1 MAKERKWTDPQRDS
15 FTATGG
21 SLLVSAA
28 AGSGKTAVLVER
40 IIRRITDKENPVD
53 VDRLLVV
60 TFTRAA
66 AAEMRQRLSAALSAK
81 MAEDPDNPRYA
92 RQQML
97 LPRAY
102 ISTVDA
108 FCARILQ
115 EFAGQTGLPMGFSV
129 AEDAQAE
136 LISSEALDA
145 VLEEA
150 YRAKDPAFLALAA
163 QLCSNRD
170 DAGLREAVLGAY
182 RFMQAQPFPDEWL
195 QQQMDAYTAVKP
207 LETTDWM
214 EPILRETKFILR
226 RAVALA
232 QAAIAL
238 SHADDVDKYTDTLT
252 VERNMLEAVIDR
264 LDGLTYD
271 EMRAALAACTFS
283 RLPTVRAADEA
294 IQERK
299 DRIQDLR
306 GDVKDCVKKVA
317 ALFCGTEAECRADL
331 AEMAPL
337 VAALGQLV
345 RAYTRRFTELK
356 RARKLLDYN
365 DLEHE
370 TIALL
375 LDKDTQK
382 PTPLALELS
391 RRFVEI
397 MVDEYQDTNKAQD
410 TLFMALA
417 RPEGNLFMV
426 GDVKQ
431 SIYGFRQAMP
441 AIFTNRRD
449 EYTSYNRH
457 VKRFPA
463 TITLSNNF
471 RSRKDVTETVNFL
484 FRQLMMRSLGG
495 VNYGAS
501 EQLEATA
508 EYPDDHRPTEWMLVD
523 RDAVA
528 EQGITDVQAEARVI
542 AARIREMMADTTV
555 SDGDDQ
561 RPLVYE
567 DICILLRKRGDMPA
581 FVKELARLGIP
592 AAADKGEGFLSTP
605 EVSTALS
612 LLRVVDNP
620 LRAVELTAVMLSPLY
635 GFTPDDLAQ
644 LRITYNKWMPLYSA
658 VEQMAANE
666 EHPDLA
672 SRCGALLADLR
683 RFRTLAVT
691 MPADRLLETI
701 YRDLGVEEIYAAR
714 VGGRQ
719 RVANLRRLDQ
729 IARGYEQGE
738 FRGLSAFVRYLDRL
752 EEKGKDLEGADTL
765 CRNGVRVMTVH
776 GSKGLEFPVVFVA
789 RLGAGR
795 GRDDNRQKLRFHAT
809 AGIGMKLVDEEAG
822 EKRIPLPYAAVQS
835 ARRLDDAAEE
845 LRVWYVALTRAR
857 EKLVLVHTLHHPK
870 EALQNMAAN
879 LPAGEHLLED
889 TLIRATTPGDMLL
902 MAALRHPDFRPLWHG
917 DAPALDCDVAW
928 RVSICEP
935 PTLEEVAAAA
945 VATTVDPELVR
956 ELTTRAQYSYP
967 YAPLLGVP
975 AKLAASQLSHEAMHR
990 RHMAA
995 SRPAFLQAEGMT
1007 PAQKGTATH
1016 TFMQFA
1022 DYAAAAQDA
1031 AAQTQRLTAAGFL
1044 TPRQAEVL
1052 DMERITA
1059 FFRSDLYRRMTAAQ
1073 QVWREYHFAVTVPAG
1088 TLTDL
1093 PANMADEAVLVQ
1105 GIADCLFREGDAL
1118 VLVDYKTDK
1127 VSTADELRDRYR
1139 SQMAFYKQALEA
1151 IFGLPVTE
1159 MLLYSF
1165 ALGET
1170 VEV

>member
-1 MAKERKWTDPQRDS
+1 MAKREWTPSPRDS
-15 FTATGG
+15 FTAPGG

-40 IIRRITDKENPVD
+40 IIRRITDPVNPVD

-66 AAEMRQRLSAALSAK
+66 AAEMRQRLSNALSAK

-115 EFAGQTGLPMGFSV
+115 EFAGQTGLPMGFAV
-129 AEDAQAE
+129 AEDARAE
-136 LISSEALDA
+136 LLAAEALDT

-163 QLCSNRD
+163 QLCSNRSD
-170 DAGLREAVLGAY
+170 NGLREAILGAY

-207 LETTDWM
+207 LEKTLWM
-214 EPILRETKFILR
+214 EYILKESRFILR

-232 QAAIAL
+232 DAAVAL
-238 SHADDVDKYTDTLT
+238 SHADGVDKYTDALKA
-252 VERNMLEAVIDR
+252 ERHMVEAVACR
-264 LDGLTYD
+264 LEGLTYD
-271 EMRAALAACTFS
+271 GMQAALAECTFG
-283 RLPTVRAADEA
+283 RLPAVRAADEA
-294 IQERK
+294 MQERK
-299 DRIQDLR
+299 ERIQALR
-306 GDVKDCVKKVA
+306 GEVKARLKKVQS
-317 ALFCGTEAECRADL
+317 LFCGTEAECRADL

-337 VAALGQLV
+337 VAALGALV
-345 RAYTRRFTELK
+345 RAYTQRFTDLK
-356 RARKLLDYN
+356 RAQKLLDYN

-375 LDKDTQK
+375 VDRATRK
-382 PTPLALELS
+382 PTPLAKELS

-410 TLFMALA
+410 TLFKALSC
-417 RPEGNLFMV
+417 PEGNLFMV
-426 GDVKQ
+426 GDIKQ

-449 EYTSYNRH
+449 EYHPYNRDAEQ
-457 VKRFPA
+457 FPA
-463 TITLSNNF
+463 AITLSNNF
-471 RSRKDVTETVNFL
+471 RSRRDVTETVNFL

-495 VNYGAS
+495 VDYGVT

-508 EYPDDHRPTEWMLVD
+508 EYPEDTRPTEWILVD
-523 RDAVA
+523 RDAA
-528 EQGITDVQAEARVI
+528 KEQGITDVQAEARVM
-542 AARIREMMADTTV
+542 AARIHAMMADTTV
-555 SDGDDQ
+555 TEKETQ
-561 RPLVYE
+561 RPMAYE

-581 FVKELARLGIP
+581 FVKELGRLGIP

-605 EVSTALS
+605 EISTALS

-658 VEQMAANE
+658 VEQMANNE
-666 EHPDLA
+666 EYPDLA
-672 SRCGALLADLR
+672 ARCGGLLSDLR

-691 MPADRLLETI
+691 MSADRLLETV
-701 YRDLGVEEIYAAR
+701 YRDTGIEEIFAAR
-714 VGGRQ
+714 AGGRQ
-719 RVANLRRLDQ
+719 RVANLQRLDQ
-729 IARGYEQGE
+729 IARSYEQGE
-738 FRGLSAFVRYLDRL
+738 YRGLSAFIRYMDRI
-752 EEKGKDLEGADTL
+752 EEQGKDLEGADTL
-765 CRNGVRVMTVH
+765 RQNGVRVMTVH

-789 RLGAGR
+789 RLSSGR
-795 GRDDNRQKLRFHAT
+795 GRDDSRQKLRFHAT
-809 AGIGMKLVDEEAG
+809 TGIGMKLVDEEAG
-822 EKRIPLPYAAVQS
+822 EKRTPLPYAAVQS

-857 EKLVLVHTLHHPK
+857 EKLILVHTLSNPR
-870 EALQNMAAN
+870 EALQALSAD
-879 LPAGEHLLED
+879 LPNGETLLED
-889 TLIRATTPGDMLL
+889 SLICAATPGEMLL

-917 DAPALDCDVAW
+917 DGEALDCPVAW
-928 RVSICEP
+928 QVRMCEP
-935 PTLEEVAAAA
+935 PAAEEVAAAA
-945 VATTVDPELVR
+945 VTSAVDTAMVQ
-956 ELTTRAQYSYP
+956 ELTARARYAYP

-975 AKLAASQLSHEAMHR
+975 AKLAASQLSHEAMQR
-990 RHMAA
+990 RHIAA

-1022 DYAAAAQDA
+1022 DYAAAAQDVA
-1031 AAQTQRLTAAGFL
+1031 MEAQRLTAAGFL
-1044 TPRQAEVL
+1044 TPHQAEVL
-1052 DMERITA
+1052 DMQRITA
-1059 FFRSDLYRRMTAAQ
+1059 FFCSDLYRRMTAAR

-1093 PANMADEAVLVQ
+1093 PAAMADEAVLVQ
-1105 GIADCLFREGDAL
+1105 GIADCLFREGDRL
-1118 VLVDYKTDK
+1118 ILVDYKTDK

-1139 SQMAFYKQALEA
+1139 SQMQFYRQALEN
-1151 IFGLPVTE
+1151 IFGLPVEE

>member
-1 MAKERKWTDPQRDS
+1 MAERKWTDPQRDS
-15 FTATGG
+15 FTARGG

-40 IIRRITDKENPVD
+40 IIRRITDPVNPVD

-66 AAEMRQRLSAALSAK
+66 AAEMRQRLSNALAAK
-81 MAEDPDNPRYA
+81 MAEEPDNPRYA

-115 EFAGQTGLPMGFSV
+115 EFAGQTGLPMGFAV
-129 AEDAQAE
+129 AEDARAE
-136 LISSEALDA
+136 LLSAEALDT

-170 DAGLREAVLGAY
+170 DSGLRDAVLGAY

-195 QQQMDAYTAVKP
+195 QQQMDAYTVVKP
-207 LETTDWM
+207 LETTAWM
-214 EPILRETKFILR
+214 VPILKECRFILR
-226 RAVALA
+226 RAVAVA
-232 QAAIAL
+232 DAAIVL
-238 SHADDVDKYTDTLT
+238 SHADGVDKYTDTLT
-252 VERNMLEAVIDR
+252 LDRNTLEAVIHR
-264 LDGLTYD
+264 LEGLTYD
-271 EMRAALAACTFS
+271 EMQAVLAACTFG
-283 RLPTVRAADEA
+283 RLPMVKASDEA
-294 IQERK
+294 MQERK
-299 DRIQDLR
+299 ERIQKLR
-306 GDVKDCVKKVA
+306 DEVKDGLKKVKG
-317 ALFCGTEAECRADL
+317 LFCGTEAECRADL

-337 VAALGQLV
+337 VEALGQLV

-356 RARKLLDYN
+356 RAQKLLDYN

-375 LDKDTQK
+375 IDKTTRK
-382 PTPLALELS
+382 PTPLAVELS
-391 RRFVEI
+391 HRFAEI

-410 TLFMALA
+410 ALFMALA

-441 AIFTNRRD
+441 AIFTDRRD
-449 EYTSYNRH
+449 EYTPYNRDAEQ
-457 VKRFPA
+457 FPA
-463 TITLSNNF
+463 AITLSNNF

-495 VNYGAS
+495 VDYGAT

-508 EYPDDHRPTEWMLVD
+508 AYPDDTRPTQWILVD

-528 EQGITDVQAEARVI
+528 EQGLTDVQAEARVI
-542 AARIREMMADTTV
+542 AARIHGMMADTTV
-555 SDGDDQ
+555 TEDKKQ
-561 RPLVYE
+561 RPMAYE

-581 FVKELARLGIP
+581 FVKELGRLGIP

-605 EVSTALS
+605 EIRAALS

-644 LRITYNKWMPLYSA
+644 LRITYSKHMPLYSA
-658 VEQMAANE
+658 VEQMATNE
-666 EHPDLA
+666 EYPDLA
-672 SRCGALLADLR
+672 GRCRVLLGDLR

-701 YRDLGVEEIYAAR
+701 YRDTGMEEIYAAR
-714 VGGRQ
+714 GGGRQ

-738 FRGLSAFVRYLDRL
+738 FRGLSAFVRYVDGL

-765 CRNGVRVMTVH
+765 HRNGVRVMTVH

-809 AGIGMKLVDEEAG
+809 TGIGMKLVDEEAG
-822 EKRIPLPYAAVQS
+822 EKRVPLPYAAVQS
-835 ARRLDDAAEE
+835 SRRLDDAAEE

-857 EKLVLVHTLHHPK
+857 EKLILVHSLHRPLETL
-870 EALQNMAAN
+870 QTMAAN
-879 LPAGEHLLED
+879 LPSGEPLLED
-889 TLIRATTPGDMLL
+889 TLIRAATPGEMLL

-917 DAPALDCDVAW
+917 DTPELACKVAW
-928 RVSICEP
+928 QVTVCSL
-935 PTLEEVAAAA
+935 PTSEEVEAAIPAA
-945 VATTVDPELVR
+945 PVDTALAQ
-956 ELTTRAQYSYP
+956 ELTARTRYTYP
-967 YAPLLGVP
+967 YAPLQGVP

-990 RHMAA
+990 RHIAA
-995 SRPAFLQAEGMT
+995 SRPAFLQEAGMT

-1022 DYAAAAQDA
+1022 DYAMAARDA
-1031 AAQTQRLTAAGFL
+1031 AAEAQRLTAAGFL

-1052 DMERITA
+1052 DLNKIAA
-1059 FFRSDLYRRMTAAQ
+1059 FFNSALYRRMTAAQ
-1073 QVWREYHFAVTVPAG
+1073 AMWREYHFAVTVPAG

-1093 PANMADEAVLVQ
+1093 PHTMAQEAVLVQ
-1105 GIADCLFREGDAL
+1105 GIADCLFREGDRL
-1118 VLVDYKTDK
+1118 ILVDYKTDK
-1127 VSTADELRDRYR
+1127 VKAADELRDRYR
-1139 SQMAFYKQALEA
+1139 SQMTFYKQALEA
-1151 IFGLPVTE
+1151 IFNLPVEE